1 MRVTKNLEK
10 PEVVKKT
17 SVVDL
22 EKKGAVI
29 KPEIS
34 TIEDVPRSRPAC
46 PRLTEKDLVN
56 CWPLLNIEI
65 SQKCAELR
73 RLETKQRKVSSRWLR
88 GAGRTCA
95 RDGEMSE

>member
-1 MRVTKNLEK
+1 MRITKKLKK

-29 KPEIS
+29 KPQIS

-46 PRLTEKDLVN
+46 LV
-56 CWPLLNIEI
+56 
-65 SQKCAELR
+65 
-73 RLETKQRKVSSRWLR
+73 
-88 GAGRTCA
+88 
-95 RDGEMSE
+95 

>member
-1 MRVTKNLEK
+1 MRVIKKLEK
-10 PEVVKKT
+10 PEVAKKT

-22 EKKGAVI
+22 EKEGAVI

-46 PRLTEKDLVN
+46 PRLREKDLVN
-56 CWPLLNIEI
+56 CWPLPNIEI

-73 RLETKQRKVSSRWLR
+73 RLETKQGKVRSRWFR

-95 RDGEMSE
+95 RDGEISK